1 MGTTL
6 LPYGFFLVLGVVLFF
21 STGVAGFV
29 GAGFVGAGFV
39 GAGVTVA
46 VSFGVL
52 PFRASAIVLNA
63 LNILS
68 IVNIFF
74 LRRLCFLTK
83 MMS

>member
-1 MGTTL
+1 MR
-6 LPYGFFLVLGVVLFF
+6 FFLVLGVVLFF

-29 GAGFVGAGFV
+29 GAG
-39 GAGVTVA
+39 VTVA
-46 VSFGVL
+46 VSFPVGVL